1 MINYDEC
8 NFFIIILDYLLDFGI
23 FYFFSYA
30 ERYEL
35 IKMSDV
41 RLRNE
46 NEILKTLFMSNVMK
60 AQFRNQLLLNEC
72 RKIVHD
78 VDSDKKYKKEE
89 EKRFKILKVIIE

>member
-1 MINYDEC
+1 
-8 NFFIIILDYLLDFGI
+8 
-23 FYFFSYA
+23 
-30 ERYEL
+30 
-35 IKMSDV
+35 MSDV